1 MDFLTQQRQ
10 SAKALNKTIVLPE
23 AAMDER
29 TIRAAAILRDEALC
43 TPLLIGAPD
52 ALAEIATAAGVEI
65 DGIAQIDPATYEDM
79 DALVAIYQ
87 TRRAK
92 EGLTDAQAREV
103 CVDPVFFGALLVEH
117 GIADGMTVGAVHA
130 TGHVLRAAIK
140 CIGTKQGIHTVSSA
154 FLMAIPETSPLGP
167 CVMTFSDCAFVPQP
181 TAEQLADIAEAA
193 AATHQQLTGETPRV
207 AMLSFSTKGSADTE
221 ETQKVVAA
229 TNLVNQRSPELQ
241 LDGELQLDAAVIPA
255 IADRKAPDSDV
266 AGKANVLVFPD
277 LEAAN
282 IGYKLIE
289 RFAGAQAIGPVS
301 QGLAKPVND
310 LSRGCTTDDIVQVA
324 CLTALQG

>member
-1 MDFLTQQRQ
+1 MDLLTQQRTN
-10 SAKALNKTIVLPE
+10 AKALNKTIVLPE

-43 TPLLIGAPD
+43 RPILIGSPET
-52 ALAEIATAAGVEI
+52 LAEVASAAGVNI
-65 DGIAQIDPATYEDM
+65 DGITQIDPATY
-79 DALVAIYQ
+79 DAMADLVAIYQ

-92 EGLTDAQAREV
+92 EELTDAQATEV
-103 CVDPVFFGALLVEH
+103 CSDPVFFGALLVEA
-117 GIADGMTVGAVHA
+117 GTADGMTVGAVHS

-140 CIGTKQGIHTVSSA
+140 CIGTKPGIRTVSSA
-154 FLMAIPETSPLGP
+154 FLMAIPESSPMGP
-167 CVMTFSDCAFVPQP
+167 AVMTFSDCAFVPQP

-193 AATHQQLTGETPRV
+193 AATHKQLAGEDPRV

-221 ETQKVVAA
+221 ETQKVVTA
-229 TNLVNQRSPELQ
+229 TNLVKARSPELS
-241 LDGELQLDAAVIPA
+241 LDGELQLDAAIVPA
-255 IADRKAPDSDV
+255 IGERKAPGSDV

-282 IGYKLIE
+282 IGYKLTE
-289 RFAGAQAIGPVS
+289 RLAGAQAIGPVS

-310 LSRGCTTDDIVQVA
+310 LSRGCSVDDIVQVA